1 MRIKSQLLQLKKNM
15 FVQFRKAFT
24 LFAKNFSSDTSR
36 YGIVFASTFADA
48 LEKKGILSPS
58 EHQGY
63 CGVGF
68 HVHKGRFVFSRV
80 WDGCMME
87 NIKSFGNKEKFIEWL
102 SHQCDYSMSGD
113 DQDDKDLY
121 EENSFY
127 RNNQR
132 MYRSAME
139 AFIFK
144 VNTK

>member
-1 MRIKSQLLQLKKNM
+1 M
-15 FVQFRKAFT
+15 FVQFRKVFT
-24 LFAKNFSSDTSR
+24 LFAKNFSTDTSK

-48 LEKKGILSPS
+48 LEKKGILCTSD
-58 EHQGY
+58 HQGY

-68 HVHKGRFVFSRV
+68 HVHEGKFLFSRV
-80 WDGCMME
+80 WDGSMME
-87 NIKSFGNKEKFIEWL
+87 SIKGFINKEKFIEWL

-121 EENSFY
+121 EKESFY

-132 MYRSAME
+132 MYRSDME
-139 AFIFK
+139 AFICK

>member
-1 MRIKSQLLQLKKNM
+1 M
-15 FVQFRKAFT
+15 FVPFRKVFT
-24 LFAKNFSSDTSR
+24 FFTKAYSTDTSR

-48 LEKKGILSPS
+48 LEKKGILCAWQ
-58 EHQGY
+58 HRDY

-68 HVHKGRFVFSRV
+68 HVHEGKFVFGRV
-80 WDGCMME
+80 WDGFISE
-87 NIKSFGNKEKFIEWL
+87 NIIAFRNKEKFIEWL

-121 EENSFY
+121 EKESFY

-132 MYRSAME
+132 MYRSDME
-139 AFIFK
+139 AFICK